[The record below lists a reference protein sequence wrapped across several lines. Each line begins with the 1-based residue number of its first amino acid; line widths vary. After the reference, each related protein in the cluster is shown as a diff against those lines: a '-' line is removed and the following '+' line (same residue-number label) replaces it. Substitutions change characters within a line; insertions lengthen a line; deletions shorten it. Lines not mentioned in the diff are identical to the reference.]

1 MDTED
6 YLIDH
11 SGFDWKELLGSWEWL
26 LEDDMEVA
34 PWLMNRFG
42 DLFFVDEL
50 GAVNWLNI
58 SDGELTE
65 VASCEEEFLE
75 ILEDSNDAD
84 DWFLMSLTDE
94 AVAAGKSLSRGQC
107 YGFKTLPVL
116 DGEFDIANIL
126 VVSVADYWRY
136 CGQIHAQLD
145 GLPDGTELEI
155 DIPDLESSV

>member
-11 SGFDWKELLGSWEWL
+11 SGFHWKELLGSWEWL

-65 VASCEEEFLE
+65 VASSEEEFLE
-75 ILEDSNDAD
+75 VLEDSNDAD

-94 AVAAGKSLSRGQC
+94 AVAAGKTLGRGQC

-136 CGQIHAQLD
+136 CGLIHAQLD